1 MIDEIV
7 LDTKFQ
13 SIDKYVIDAFM
24 STESSFLVKDNMN
37 RPAIAMESVKDAVL
51 AKLYELNA
59 KKIASLDKSYA
70 SLYECGGDITKH
82 VKFNV
87 LSSTMKTLE
96 KIKIDNS
103 IQDKWLDLILDS
115 FNRLVLDAKI
125 FVPAFKS
132 DNELAKQ
139 YFFSTAMSL
148 ITLTTFVVTVMIN
161 IRNTVGG
168 FAELTYEVND
178 KAWRGAP
185 KFTKE
190 MLSQYLKFSTSGKLE
205 KDIKSA
211 NGMIASQEDFSIE
224 STLGNTIAGV
234 AGTIPYKY
242 KGILLAGAITLF
254 VFMAAGPIVRT
265 IIYTVATIKQ
275 NLMDYF
281 DNMENLLTLNISRL
295 EDQGNA
301 DKIISKQKKYLTLIG
316 KFKAVFIKDIS
327 GADRKGSKEL
337 RDEESS
343 AVKNAE
349 SGTIDDDVIF

>member
-13 SIDKYVIDAFM
+13 SVDNYMIDAFI
-24 STESSFLVKDNMN
+24 STESSFLVKDNN
-37 RPAIAMESVKDAVL
+37 NNLAIAMESVKDAVL

-82 VKFNV
+82 VKFKT
-87 LSSTMKTLE
+87 LSDTMNTLE
-96 KIKIDNS
+96 KLKKENS
-103 IQDKWLDLILDS
+103 IQDKWLDLILES

-125 FVPAFKS
+125 FVPAFKV

-178 KAWRGAP
+178 KAWRGTP

-190 MLSQYLKFSTSGKLE
+190 MLQQYVKFSTSGKLE
-205 KDIKSA
+205 KDIKAA
-211 NGMIASQEDFSIE
+211 NGLMISQEDFSVE
-224 STLGNTIAGV
+224 STLGNTV
-234 AGTIPYKY
+234 KGTLGLLSTRQR
-242 KGILLAGAITLF
+242 GILIGAVITLF

-265 IIYTVATIKQ
+265 IIYSVATIKQ

-281 DNMENLLTLNISRL
+281 DNMENLLAINISKL
-295 EDQGNA
+295 EDQGNV

-316 KFKAVFIKDIS
+316 KFKAMFIKDMT
-327 GADRKGSKEL
+327 GADRQGSKEL
-337 RDEESS
+337 KDEESV
-343 AVKNAE
+343 AIKGAE
-349 SGTIDDDVIF
+349 TGSIDDDIIF